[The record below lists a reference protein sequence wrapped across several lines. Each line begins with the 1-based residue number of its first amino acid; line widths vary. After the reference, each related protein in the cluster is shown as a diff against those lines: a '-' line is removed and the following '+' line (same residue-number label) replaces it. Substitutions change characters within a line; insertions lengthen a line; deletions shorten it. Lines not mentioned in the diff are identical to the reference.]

1 VQFARSETPIRN
13 TSPFKQSL
21 VTFSASSGREA
32 APSTSSGDNDESSD
46 ADFGARAASLQGL
59 LSRLGAGLDDLM
71 PSSSWARTRMKTVVA
86 GLKADDDMRQ
96 LDSLTELCEVRVGNV
111 LELVCVNELL
121 AVALRYSRWAVMTCC
136 GT

>member
-1 VQFARSETPIRN
+1 
-13 TSPFKQSL
+13 
-21 VTFSASSGREA
+21 
-32 APSTSSGDNDESSD
+32 
-46 ADFGARAASLQGL
+46 
-59 LSRLGAGLDDLM
+59 
-71 PSSSWARTRMKTVVA
+71 MKTVVA